1 MMTEAK
7 PKDQSL
13 EPGDPQEK
21 SQFID
26 DFQAFARLVMRR
38 FGQDQCMRI
47 AAALSYT
54 TLLALVPLGAIA
66 FAILR
71 AFPVF
76 DDIQE
81 QIKSLLFENFMPES
95 VDGAGVY
102 FDQFISQTQGL
113 TAIGT
118 VALAVTAIMLLS
130 TIETA
135 LNAIFHVKT
144 QRPFVPRLLMFWAVL
159 TVGPLLLGGSLS
171 LGTYLLVVTSW
182 AGEAGGQVFSGF
194 GGLMARLLPT
204 VLAVFAFSVFYAIVP
219 NRPVKVRDA
228 LIGGLTAGIL
238 FGVVRKLFA
247 LYITTFPAYQTIYGA
262 LSTLPIFLIW
272 MYVSWAIVLIG
283 AEVTASLA
291 HWSKAKAAENFDALP
306 PARQLESA
314 LAALENLWR
323 TSRNIDDINPNRSR
337 ARADE
342 LVEALEALRQKGFT
356 GLSDRGEWLL
366 VRDVESITISGL
378 AHGLGIAPNPD
389 DLIMPARRKWQADL
403 QGSLKGSD
411 GTGMG
416 RTLRQLFEG
425 TGAN

>member
-1 MMTEAK
+1 MNEADH
-7 PKDQSL
+7 KDL
-13 EPGDPQEK
+13 KVEPHDAK
-21 SQFID
+21 SIRVFID
-26 DFQAFARLVMRR
+26 EFQAFAGLVLKR
-38 FGQDQCMRI
+38 FGEDQCMRI

-76 DDIQE
+76 DNIQD

-95 VDGAGVY
+95 VEGAGAY

-171 LGTYLLVVTSW
+171 MGTYLLVVTSW
-182 AGEAGGQVFSGF
+182 VEGDVFSGF
-194 GGLMARLLPT
+194 GGLMTRLMPT
-204 VLAVFAFSVFYAIVP
+204 VLAIFAFSVFYAIVP
-219 NRPVKVRDA
+219 YKPVRVRDA
-228 LIGGLTAGIL
+228 LIGGITAGLL

-283 AEVTASLA
+283 AEVTASLSL
-291 HWSKAKAAENFDALP
+291 WSQARAAQSFESLT
-306 PARQLESA
+306 PARQLETC

-323 TSRNIDDINPNRSR
+323 KSRNEDDLNPGRNR
-337 ARADE
+337 ARTDE
-342 LVEALEALRQKGFT
+342 LGEALEVLRQKGFV
-356 GLSDRGEWLL
+356 GVSDGGEWLM
-366 VRDVESITISGL
+366 VRDVETITISGL

-389 DLIMPARRKWQADL
+389 DLARPARRKWQGDL
-403 QGSLKGSD
+403 QQALKGTN

-425 TGAN
+425 

>member
-1 MMTEAK
+1 MTDIKNKDEA
-7 PKDQSL
+7 PVSVED
-13 EPGDPQEK
+13 EGRG
-21 SQFID
+21 QFID
-26 DFQAFARLVMRR
+26 DFQAFARLVLKR

-118 VALAVTAIMLLS
+118 IALAVTAIMLLS

-171 LGTYLLVVTSW
+171 LGTYLLVVTSFVE
-182 AGEAGGQVFSGF
+182 GEVLSGF
-194 GGLMARLLPT
+194 GGMMAKLLPT
-204 VLAVFAFSVFYAIVP
+204 VLAIFAFSVFYAIVP
-219 NRPVKVRDA
+219 NRPVRVRDA
-228 LIGGLTAGIL
+228 LIGGITAGVL
-238 FGVVRKLFA
+238 FGVIRKLFA

-272 MYVSWAIVLIG
+272 MYLSWAIVLIG
-283 AEVTASLA
+283 AQVTASLA
-291 HWSKAKAAENFDALP
+291 HWSRARAAESFDLLP

-314 LAALENLWR
+314 LAAIENLWR
-323 TSRNIDDINPNRSR
+323 KSRNQDDVNPARSR

-342 LVEALEALRQKGFT
+342 LEEALEVLRQKDFV

-366 VRDVESITISGL
+366 VRDVETVTISGL

-389 DLIMPARRKWQADL
+389 DLAHPARRKWQDDL
-403 QGSLKGSD
+403 DGALKGDD

-425 TGAN
+425 CR